1 MKARL
6 WPGMPALAAVATVP
20 TGSPPRLGEVDTM
33 PLRRHAA
40 RTAAV
45 SLMILVGMPGEGSA
59 GGHRRHA
66 GRGHGPSVGY
76 AVPLQSVFQ
85 YPAPLVSQPTLRTG
99 YAVPLQ
105 SVFQFPAPLISQP
118 GAAPFALRDTG
129 YGPDL
134 GGHFVPR

>member
-1 MKARL
+1 MPVRL
-6 WPGMPALAAVATVP
+6 
-20 TGSPPRLGEVDTM
+20 
-33 PLRRHAA
+33 HAA

-45 SLMILVGMPGEGSA
+45 SLMILVGMPGEGSS

-76 AVPLQSVFQ
+76 AVPLQHVFQ
-85 YPAPLVSQPTLRTG
+85 YPAPLV
-99 YAVPLQ
+99 
-105 SVFQFPAPLISQP
+105 SQP